1 MLTAGRLAWNSA
13 SADQA
18 VRLLEHCIALCEEL
32 GAAAAQPAR
41 TARTVLGMIA
51 YSAALA
57 IPLADDAAG
66 TAALQANLGI
76 NALAR
81 DEFDR
86 AMALFKETLAFRQAI
101 GDTVREAHAWNCIG
115 AAAAGLEQLEKA
127 TEAFLRS
134 QTLYQSLGDPVHAAH
149 ARINLGDI
157 AVRQGQP
164 QQALSFYEAALPS
177 LRETEDIRGIV
188 VCHIG
193 QAKANLA
200 LERFQPTVAVLRQA
214 LTLNRKHD
222 YQGNQASILEIVS
235 LLAQSQNE
243 SALAEQAQEGAE
255 ALRVHLQGDTALGVA
270 ATDDLLGDVLTWLET
285 REH

>member
-1 MLTAGRLAWNSA
+1 
-13 SADQA
+13 
-18 VRLLEHCIALCEEL
+18 
-32 GAAAAQPAR
+32 
-41 TARTVLGMIA
+41 MIA

-157 AVRQGQP
+157 AVRQGNP
-164 QQALSFYEAALPS
+164 EAALLAYEAALPS
-177 LRETEDIRGIV
+177 LRDTEDWRGIV
-188 VCHIG
+188 VCRLG
-193 QAKANLA
+193 QTSA
-200 LERFQPTVAVLRQA
+200 LLVLEHLEQAGSALLEALVLSRRQHY
-214 LTLNRKHD
+214 KE
-222 YQGNQASILEIVS
+222 NQASVLELAALLTEKQGFLDRADQARLGAAQLRAS
-235 LLAQSQNE
+235 LITGLPCDIGQLFTE
-243 SALAEQAQEGAE
+243 
-255 ALRVHLQGDTALGVA
+255 V
-270 ATDDLLGDVLTWLET
+270 DLWLNSVKS
-285 REH
+285 